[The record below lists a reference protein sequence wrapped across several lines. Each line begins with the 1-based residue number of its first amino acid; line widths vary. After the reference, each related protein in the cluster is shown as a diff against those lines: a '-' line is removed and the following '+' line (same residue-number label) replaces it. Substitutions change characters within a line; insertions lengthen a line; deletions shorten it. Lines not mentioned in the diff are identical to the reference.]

1 MNSTKIV
8 VETMNSTC
16 ACPVFLTGLGLVL
29 GSQFIYMVSYQFPTT
44 SSSQPDYLAAL
55 LRPRETL
62 PSPLSSSLRL
72 VLSLFSSLLS
82 LSMTNPFSLLTSFI
96 YSLRLV
102 EYSSLNYGVNGSA
115 LILYVMT
122 QGKALATSALYLKM
136 TSHN

>member
-1 MNSTKIV
+1 MNNTKIV

-16 ACPVFLTGLGLVL
+16 ACPIFLTGLGLVL
-29 GSQFIYMVSYQFPTT
+29 GSQFIYMVSYEFPITG
-44 SSSQPDYLAAL
+44 SSQPNYLAAL

-72 VLSLFSSLLS
+72 VLSLFSFLLS
-82 LSMTNPFSLLTSFI
+82 LSMTNPFSLLTYFI

-102 EYSSLNYGVNGSA
+102 EYSSLNQRVNGSA

-122 QGKALATSALYLKM
+122 QGKALATSALYFKI
-136 TSHN
+136 TSYN